1 MSDTITSVYLYLSS
15 LVPLSARTSV
25 YFLPHLR
32 PRESMLKFRRK
43 KSKKSKSNGAN
54 VVPLQ
59 AGSFPYHPEEEFID
73 RVSQKFCSGQP
84 PLVAT

>member
-1 MSDTITSVYLYLSS
+1 
-15 LVPLSARTSV
+15 
-25 YFLPHLR
+25 
-32 PRESMLKFRRK
+32 MLKFRRK